1 MVFGTML
8 FLDLQKRLRTL
19 IRARIES
26 GDITGSEL
34 ARQAG
39 FQQAHISNFLNGHRG
54 LSVEATDQV
63 MRVLSLEVHD
73 LLELAPPVRGI
84 AARAEDYEDVPLIG
98 CAAAMMSDFA
108 RGEVRQELKFKSS
121 FLQRLRAEKNGERQH
136 WVRFVLV
143 KADADSGRAMYP
155 RLLPGAMLLID
166 RHYCSLKP
174 YREKDRNMYLVRK
187 GNRCM
192 VRYVEMQDVHLWLRP
207 ENQEFPLDY
216 ISLREGKKISD
227 CVIGRVAHVSIET

>member
-1 MVFGTML
+1 ML
-8 FLDLQKRLRTL
+8 LLDLQKRLKTL

-39 FQQAHISNFLNGHRG
+39 FQQAHISNFLNGRRG

-63 MRVLSLEVHD
+63 MRVLSLDVHD
-73 LLELAPPVRGI
+73 LLDLAPPVRGI
-84 AARAEDYEDVPLIG
+84 SARAEDYEDVPLIG
-98 CAAAMMSDFA
+98 CAAAMMSEFA
-108 RGEVRQELKFKSS
+108 RGEVRQELKFKRS
-121 FLQRLRAEKNGERQH
+121 FLQRLRAEKTMERQH

-143 KADADSGRAMYP
+143 KADADSCRAMYP

-166 RHYCSLKP
+166 RHYCSVKP
-174 YREKDRNMYLVRK
+174 YRQQDRNMYLVRK
-187 GNRCM
+187 AGQCL
-192 VRYVEMQDVHLWLRP
+192 VRYLEMQDAQLWLRP

-216 ISLREGKKISD
+216 ISLQGGKKITD
-227 CVIGRVAHVSIET
+227 CVVGRVAHVSIET